1 MRAVA
6 SGVARMS
13 ERFFPL
19 PVADVVP
26 QTREAV
32 AVTFGIPAELRDRFA
47 FTQGQY
53 VTLRAVIDGEELR
66 RSYSICAPA
75 GERLR
80 VGIKRVHD
88 GRFSRWA
95 HRALVPGA
103 TIDVAPPQGRFFV
116 PLDSARR
123 RNYLGVA
130 AGSGITPLLSIVG
143 TTLVTE
149 PHSRFTLVYGNRAT
163 SSLMFR
169 DELLDLKDRFLERL
183 SLVFVMS
190 RESAE
195 TDLFSGRIDRA
206 KCDAL
211 FDAWIDVASVDTAF
225 ICGPEAMSLEVR
237 EALVAR
243 GLDAAAVKVEL
254 FASSGAREPRPVSAR
269 SDAADP
275 ISASV
280 IIDGR
285 ERAFSIAREE
295 TVLEAGLR
303 AGIELPYSCKG
314 GVCATCRAVIVEGE
328 VDMNRN
334 FALEDY
340 EVRRGFILMCQ
351 SIPATNTVRIDV
363 DRAAHA
369 LA

>member
-1 MRAVA
+1 
-6 SGVARMS
+6 MS
-13 ERFFPL
+13 ERFFAL
-19 PVADVVP
+19 RVADVVP

-32 AVTFGIPAELRDRFA
+32 AVTFDVPPELRERFR

-53 VTLRAVIDGEELR
+53 VTLRADVDGEEVR
-66 RSYSICAPA
+66 RSYSICSAA
-75 GERLR
+75 GNGPLR
-80 VGIKRVHD
+80 VGIKRVYD
-88 GRFSRWA
+88 GRFSSWA

-103 TIDVAPPQGRFFV
+103 AVDVAPPEGRFFV
-116 PLDSARR
+116 PLDPARGR
-123 RNYLGVA
+123 HYLGLA
-130 AGSGITPLLSIVG
+130 AGSGITPLLSIIG
-143 TTLVTE
+143 TTLATE

-163 SSLMFR
+163 SSVMFR
-169 DELLDLKDRFLERL
+169 DELLDLKDRYLERL
-183 SLVFVMS
+183 ALVFVMS
-190 RESAE
+190 RETADI
-195 TDLFSGRIDRA
+195 DLFSGRIDRA

-211 FDAWIDVASVDTAF
+211 FDAWIDPSTVDAAF
-225 ICGPEAMSLEVR
+225 ICGPEAMSLDVR

-243 GLDAAAVKVEL
+243 GMASGDVKVEL
-254 FASSGAREPRPVSAR
+254 FAASGARTPRPVPAFAEV
-269 SDAADP
+269 SDEVAAT
-275 ISASV
+275 V
-280 IIDGR
+280 VIDGR
-285 ERAFSIAREE
+285 ERSFSIARGAE

-314 GVCATCRAVIVEGE
+314 GVCATCRAVLVSGE

-351 SIPATNTVRIDV
+351 SVPATDAVRIDV